1 MWSQDEFPALFT
13 ILLLTVQIN
22 TVGSKEACSSPY
34 SNLAGTVYKSTFASF
49 DPDSELYRT
58 DTTIEGINQGTDQNS
73 GVIITFVR
81 SAATPVDLNLNSL
94 FELITLPVSNSQFG
108 SRTFIRLKSVI
119 DSGNNTKEAKI
130 YQMQLEIR
138 DINDKSPIFR
148 NAPYSASVVEVTKN
162 EARTQNPRIGTVQV
176 TVDGRD
182 LNDNPL
188 IFRAPRDVGNIEGN
202 NQVLPDNFNNH
213 PPVIQAVPSP
223 LQFLENIPV
232 GTVLLSNITLTDAD
246 AQIVVTVQDRGE
258 PTLSDSTTVTI
269 SVVRNTAPFF
279 PAPKSKT
286 VNILN
291 SHQVNT
297 EVTTYTAK
305 DSDNEP
311 QFNQVT
317 YSMVTDATSGS
328 LFRLDSNSGRITLI
342 SSLTADD
349 ASQYSLIIVARDN
362 GGLSDTGIVVV
373 NVNRNNFDPQWLP
386 IGGPYSAA
394 ISVTENRPVL
404 ETVYTLSAQDL
415 DIQEPGQ
422 TRVYTILSTASA
434 SQHFQVTGQ
443 GQVQIIRSLVIDRSV
458 NQYVLTIQ
466 LRDGGN
472 RVAAQQFTL
481 TINIIRNS
489 NPPVFFDT
497 SYYKEIEET
506 LTVGSSILQVQAS
519 DQDPELQFRTI
530 TYTLLAT
537 IAGNNLFSME
547 MGTGIVRVKSAL
559 TSNPT
564 VTFDMVAL
572 AADGGSPSKSANAM
586 VTIKINRNRNTPVWN
601 TLNYQTVIL
610 ETLPVDVPLTLS
622 PGALTATDSD
632 AQPPNNQVN
641 YRLKAVVA
649 RSGSTTYPSEQ
660 GNFAVSSSG
669 QVTVRSPLNGLTA
682 TTYELLVEA
691 YDLGDPSRISTS
703 NATVTVNVQ
712 RNRAPSFPSSS
723 YAFTMR
729 EDATVTPQTIIGQV
743 SATDPD
749 TGATTSQLIYYAE
762 IWFIFSFDQIPQ
774 FNTLSYAIE
783 SLGVGSPAIY
793 FNMDS
798 NGRITLRNLVGG
810 ISHSEFRF
818 LVRVSD
824 NGVPSLSDEAVVTI
838 TINRNL
844 WAPAFNPLNYAI
856 TIQENLPA
864 GSETGVTVSA
874 TDQDINAIRLPQT
887 IRLSFL
893 LLGTTRLCSTYF
905 DVVAISGKVLVKQPL
920 YTATATQ
927 YQLNVRVSDKAE
939 NPLTSQQTAT
949 VTITVERNL
958 FAPVFQNLPSIQS
971 LPRTSGVG
979 FNVFTAFS
987 NDSDTKS
994 PFNVVSYSLV
1004 SGTNE
1009 FSINPT
1015 TGIVTLQTNSLSR
1028 AEYVLTVEARDGA
1041 NIPRR
1046 TYSLLTLI
1054 VDSNLA
1060 KPTWVR
1066 PGAGDSYAAQ
1076 VTIQETQDYV
1086 TSVYDFQASDA
1097 DNVSPYNTVRYVV
1110 EGEGNAPNF
1119 FTVADNGQ
1127 TFLKTSLLQRTETQ
1141 FVLLVRAEDGGNP
1154 PRQADNKVRLTINI
1168 IRNNNAPQWQNPMTS
1183 ALISQQAAVGQAV
1196 GTSLLAIDS
1205 DVTFNV
1211 VRYEIIGDGNAGAFF
1226 TIPNPSVGQIT
1237 VANSLASSSDLI
1249 YYIRVRAYDN
1259 GVPAKDNVTVVTVTV
1274 ERNNFAPEIT
1284 TPNVAERIPETQ
1296 DLGVTIAT
1304 VRAQDRDTQVP
1315 HNQIRFRLFVTQP
1328 ASDYFDLDILTGNL
1342 YVKRELTLD
1351 TATRYQM
1358 LVQAYDMGSP
1368 SKTSATNA
1376 TVTIDVYRNSQ
1387 TPFFTGGPFNANI
1400 PETTVVGTSVL
1411 QVNFGDSDTDAPF
1424 NTVTVSAIGDDKAL
1438 TYFRL
1443 ESNGRLVV
1451 NSDLTADADTEYLMR
1466 ILARDGGS
1474 SSRTATTVATITV
1487 QRNIN
1492 NPAFERQSYNETI
1505 LETRQLGLSFLQVK
1519 ATDNDRRAPYNTV
1532 RYSISSDAGSALG
1545 AQYFMVDEVTGNIN
1559 LRQSPMLDNARTVDY
1574 TFNVNAVDGGGL
1586 QATLPASVR
1595 VTVIRN
1601 TNAPVFTNLPRESL
1615 INHNTSVGATVYTV
1629 AATDPDPGVFGQL
1642 TYSLTGDGDSR
1653 SVFAIN
1659 PNSGAITLQQSVFQ
1673 GTTTLYTLRVRVQD
1687 GGSPSKEAVSTLT
1700 LTVQR
1705 NFEAP
1710 RFVQSSYSMT
1720 VREDRAI
1727 GFSFG
1732 RLAATDSDFASSEI
1746 FRNYIFFNSTEV
1758 GCDQI
1763 KFDFLKAVEG
1773 FGKDIKYKCNIYVF
1787 HFQSP
1792 NNVVQ
1797 YYFTA
1802 ATPSERFLINPTTG
1816 DVSIRKDLT
1825 TEETKTYTFRVQAAD
1840 SGFPRRTSPEIP
1852 LTITVQR
1859 NDFDPLFGNLPN
1871 SVTIR
1876 ADTAQGSTVYTV
1888 NSTDADTVN
1897 DFQRREYDIVGDD
1910 AATGLFTVDQ
1920 TERIFTTTALTNDPS
1935 EQYRVRLRVRDFGTP
1950 RRSSTGV
1957 LLVNIVRNLF
1967 NPSFIPTQ
1975 YQQTIPETQTLGAS
1989 ILQVT
1994 STDADTTAP
2003 NNVPTYTLTGN
2014 ALGLQYFQVNPGTG
2028 VISLY
2033 KDLRDDAA
2041 DTQTYTFTVS
2051 VRDNGTPSLTGTNTA
2066 TVTIQ
2071 VNRNS
2076 QPPVF
2081 LNTPYRSSIT
2091 RSVQD
2096 NSAIPRVNVA
2106 TTDAD
2111 TVSPFNVVTV
2121 TVIGDDS
2128 AASLFRLDG
2137 SNIRVQNAAN
2147 LAAGTANTYKLRLL
2161 AEDGGSPKKTATAT
2175 VDITVNRNL
2184 AAPQFNPA
2192 TYSQTIIE
2200 NFPVGSEIVTVT
2212 ATDSDP
2218 QAPNNQFKFS
2228 LKGDTIAKNYFYIS
2242 PDSGQISLKQTIR
2255 GTGFNQ
2261 FKLQI
2266 IATDEGIP
2274 PLLGQGTVIVI
2285 ITDSPYSNNSCES
2298 NIYAPIF
2305 TAPLYFVNILEG
2317 DYSMKNQLL
2326 LQV

>member
-1 MWSQDEFPALFT
+1 M
-13 ILLLTVQIN
+13 
-22 TVGSKEACSSPY
+22 
-34 SNLAGTVYKSTFASF
+34 
-49 DPDSELYRT
+49 
-58 DTTIEGINQGTDQNS
+58 
-73 GVIITFVR
+73 VI
-81 SAATPVDLNLNSL
+81 A
-94 FELITLPVSNSQFG
+94 
-108 SRTFIRLKSVI
+108 
-119 DSGNNTKEAKI
+119 
-130 YQMQLEIR
+130 
-138 DINDKSPIFR
+138 
-148 NAPYSASVVEVTKN
+148 
-162 EARTQNPRIGTVQV
+162 
-176 TVDGRD
+176 
-182 LNDNPL
+182 
-188 IFRAPRDVGNIEGN
+188 
-202 NQVLPDNFNNH
+202 
-213 PPVIQAVPSP
+213 
-223 LQFLENIPV
+223 
-232 GTVLLSNITLTDAD
+232 
-246 AQIVVTVQDRGE
+246 VTVQDSGV
-258 PTLSDSTTVTI
+258 PTLSASTTVTI
-269 SVVRNTAPFF
+269 TVVRNTVPFF

-291 SHQVNT
+291 SHQINT
-297 EVTTYTAK
+297 EVTTYTAT
-305 DSDNEP
+305 DNDNEP

-317 YSMVTDATSGS
+317 YSMVTDTTSGS

-362 GGLSDTGIVVV
+362 GGLSDTGTVVV

-404 ETVYTLSAQDL
+404 ETVYTLSTQDL
-415 DIQEPGQ
+415 DIQEPGN

-434 SQHFQVTGQ
+434 SLHFQVTGQ
-443 GQVQIIRSLVIDRSV
+443 GQVQIIRSLAIDRSV

-530 TYTLLAT
+530 SYTLLANT
-537 IAGNNLFSME
+537 AGNNLFSME
-547 MGTGIVRVKSAL
+547 PGTGIIRVKSAL
-559 TSNPT
+559 TSDPT
-564 VTFDMVAL
+564 VTFNMVAV
-572 AADGGSPSKSANAM
+572 ATDGGSPSQSANAM
-586 VTIKINRNRNTPVWN
+586 VTIKVNRNRNTPVWN
-601 TLNYQTVIL
+601 TLNYQATIL
-610 ETLPVDVPLTLS
+610 ETQAVDAPLTLS

-703 NATVTVNVQ
+703 NATVTVDVQ

-749 TGATTSQLIYYAE
+749 TG
-762 IWFIFSFDQIPQ
+762 IPQ

-783 SLGVGSPAIY
+783 SLGVGSPTIY
-793 FNMDS
+793 FNIDS
-798 NGRITLRNLVGG
+798 TGRITLRNLVGG
-810 ISHSEFRF
+810 ISQSEFRF

-844 WAPAFNPLNYAI
+844 WAPAFSPLNYAV

-874 TDQDINAIRLPQT
+874 TDQDINPPNNQIEFSAIGDQT
-887 IRLSFL
+887 AVQ
-893 LLGTTRLCSTYF
+893 YF
-905 DVVAISGKVLVKQPL
+905 DVEATSGKVLVKQPL

-939 NPLTSQQTAT
+939 NPLISQQTAT

-979 FNVFTAFS
+979 FNVFTAFA

-1015 TGIVTLQTNSLSR
+1015 TGVVTLQTNSLSQ

-1046 TYSLLTLI
+1046 TYSLLTLK

-1060 KPTWVR
+1060 KPIWVR

-1110 EGEGNAPNF
+1110 EGEGNAPSF

-1304 VRAQDRDTQVP
+1304 VRAQDRDTQAP
-1315 HNQIRFRLFVTQP
+1315 HNQIRFRLFATQP

-1474 SSRTATTVATITV
+1474 PSRTATTVATITV

-1545 AQYFMVDEVTGNIN
+1545 AQYFMVDEVTGNIS

-1615 INHNTSVGATVYTV
+1615 INHNTSVGATVYTA

-1673 GTTTLYTLRVRVQD
+1673 GTTTLYTV
-1687 GGSPSKEAVSTLT
+1687 
-1700 LTVQR
+1700 
-1705 NFEAP
+1705 
-1710 RFVQSSYSMT
+1710 
-1720 VREDRAI
+1720 
-1727 GFSFG
+1727 
-1732 RLAATDSDFASSEI
+1732 
-1746 FRNYIFFNSTEV
+1746 
-1758 GCDQI
+1758 
-1763 KFDFLKAVEG
+1763 
-1773 FGKDIKYKCNIYVF
+1773 
-1787 HFQSP
+1787 
-1792 NNVVQ
+1792 
-1797 YYFTA
+1797 
-1802 ATPSERFLINPTTG
+1802 
-1816 DVSIRKDLT
+1816 
-1825 TEETKTYTFRVQAAD
+1825 
-1840 SGFPRRTSPEIP
+1840 
-1852 LTITVQR
+1852 
-1859 NDFDPLFGNLPN
+1859 
-1871 SVTIR
+1871 
-1876 ADTAQGSTVYTV
+1876 
-1888 NSTDADTVN
+1888 
-1897 DFQRREYDIVGDD
+1897 
-1910 AATGLFTVDQ
+1910 
-1920 TERIFTTTALTNDPS
+1920 
-1935 EQYRVRLRVRDFGTP
+1935 
-1950 RRSSTGV
+1950 
-1957 LLVNIVRNLF
+1957 
-1967 NPSFIPTQ
+1967 
-1975 YQQTIPETQTLGAS
+1975 
-1989 ILQVT
+1989 IL
-1994 STDADTTAP
+1994 
-2003 NNVPTYTLTGN
+2003 
-2014 ALGLQYFQVNPGTG
+2014 
-2028 VISLY
+2028 
-2033 KDLRDDAA
+2033 
-2041 DTQTYTFTVS
+2041 
-2051 VRDNGTPSLTGTNTA
+2051 
-2066 TVTIQ
+2066 
-2071 VNRNS
+2071 
-2076 QPPVF
+2076 
-2081 LNTPYRSSIT
+2081 
-2091 RSVQD
+2091 
-2096 NSAIPRVNVA
+2096 
-2106 TTDAD
+2106 
-2111 TVSPFNVVTV
+2111 
-2121 TVIGDDS
+2121 
-2128 AASLFRLDG
+2128 
-2137 SNIRVQNAAN
+2137 
-2147 LAAGTANTYKLRLL
+2147 
-2161 AEDGGSPKKTATAT
+2161 
-2175 VDITVNRNL
+2175 
-2184 AAPQFNPA
+2184 
-2192 TYSQTIIE
+2192 
-2200 NFPVGSEIVTVT
+2200 
-2212 ATDSDP
+2212 
-2218 QAPNNQFKFS
+2218 
-2228 LKGDTIAKNYFYIS
+2228 
-2242 PDSGQISLKQTIR
+2242 
-2255 GTGFNQ
+2255 
-2261 FKLQI
+2261 
-2266 IATDEGIP
+2266 
-2274 PLLGQGTVIVI
+2274 
-2285 ITDSPYSNNSCES
+2285 
-2298 NIYAPIF
+2298 
-2305 TAPLYFVNILEG
+2305 
-2317 DYSMKNQLL
+2317 
-2326 LQV
+2326 